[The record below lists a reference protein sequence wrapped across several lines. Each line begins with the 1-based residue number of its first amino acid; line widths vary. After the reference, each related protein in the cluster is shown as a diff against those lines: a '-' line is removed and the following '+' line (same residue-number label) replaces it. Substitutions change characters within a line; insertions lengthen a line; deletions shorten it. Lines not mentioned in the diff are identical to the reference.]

1 MNFQDQYTS
10 PAYEPWHNTHTV
22 ETKKFDDEFT
32 RKYSETMGYSKP
44 APQMPYGRGG
54 PDPDPAAILKTAE
67 CIISGDRAEQHGD
80 YHMNHANIASL
91 WQGYLGTQITS
102 RDVALMMVLLKVAR
116 TKEGEHNKDD
126 YIDICGYAA
135 LAEGLDNGS

>member
-1 MNFQDQYTS
+1 MYGREWMNLQDQYTS
-10 PAYEPWHNTHTV
+10 PAYEPWHKTEEAKQN
-22 ETKKFDDEFT
+22 
-32 RKYSETMGYSKP
+32 P
-44 APQMPYGRGG
+44 APPIMPYGYGG
-54 PDPDPAAILKTAE
+54 AEPDPAAILKTAE

>member
-1 MNFQDQYTS
+1 MYGREWMNFQDQYTS
-10 PAYEPWHNTHTV
+10 PAYEPWHK
-22 ETKKFDDEFT
+22 TKDDT
-32 RKYSETMGYSKP
+32 NVGVQMQGIP
-44 APQMPYGRGG
+44 PIMPYGRGG

-116 TKEGEHNKDD
+116 TKEGAHNKDD

-135 LAEGLDNGS
+135 LAEGLDNES